1 MPDCPV
7 CGSPLPDGA
16 RECSECGTLLDGA
29 TTPFAP
35 VGSDETA
42 AGSVDEGPAL
52 VVVKG
57 PEVGERFYIDR
68 EELTLGRDP
77 DCDVFLNDVTV
88 SRRHA
93 VLRVRAGVVSVEDS
107 GSLNG
112 TYVNGVRVD
121 EAPLGAG
128 DRLQVGRFVM
138 TFVVG
143 GAA

>member
-1 MPDCPV
+1 MPDCPA
-7 CGSPLPDGA
+7 CGAPVPDDA
-16 RECSECGTLLDGA
+16 RECAECGTLLDGA

-35 VGSDETA
+35 VGSDEVA
-42 AGSVDEGPAL
+42 ECRGAEGPAL

-57 PEVGERFYIDR
+57 PEIGERFYVDR

-77 DCDVFLNDVTV
+77 DCDIFLNDVTV

-93 VLRVRAGVVSVEDS
+93 TLRVRAGIVSVEDS

-121 EAPLGAG
+121 EAPLGSG
-128 DRLQVGRFVM
+128 DMVQVGRFAM

-143 GAA
+143 GAG